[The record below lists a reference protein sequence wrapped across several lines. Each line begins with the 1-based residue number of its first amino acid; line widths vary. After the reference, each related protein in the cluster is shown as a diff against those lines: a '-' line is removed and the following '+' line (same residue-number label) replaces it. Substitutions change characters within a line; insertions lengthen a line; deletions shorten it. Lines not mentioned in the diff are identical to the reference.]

1 MIIAFCNEARRM
13 DDLDVQLLRFLRRDA
28 RLPIA
33 SLASATRVSRATV
46 KARIDRLVETGT
58 IKAFTIEMGAE
69 LRSATVRA
77 YVQVEVTGKLADRVT
92 QQLLRIAEVQT
103 VHSTNGRWDL
113 IVELE
118 ANDLPSF
125 DDVLRKIR
133 LIDGVNLTESN
144 ILLSSKCSKI
154 L

>member
-1 MIIAFCNEARRM
+1 M